1 MARAVFFGDENRV
14 NKAIHMPGEYSE
26 LKRPHAL
33 DGKSY
38 FSKAYSGTVTTDLD
52 SGGLAPTITADWLI
66 DRIRWANKL
75 RQICQVVPMPGK
87 TWQIPKMTAGDTVYY
102 QLEGYSAY
110 SESGATQATTGYTE
124 PTITHAT
131 MTAYK
136 MAGITGWTTELQED
150 SVIPIPEM
158 MFKELA
164 DSMADYEELAMI
176 QGDESYGHTL
186 TGAVGGGFADMNTSN
201 VGDVRYMFDGLI
213 VLTPGSASGYG
224 TPDDASPENIIDGEN
239 TKLTKESLDQLL
251 AVIEDN
257 NFTCTDMFMKSNVAA
272 RLRNTTE
279 WEEFQRL
286 DAIGNRAALIKGYVG
301 TFYTA
306 DIFRTNKIPV
316 GAGFGTGTTD
326 TYVLGF
332 DRKEPFIGDRRK
344 INFVS
349 KHLFER
355 DVEEI
360 RTTERYGFI
369 VRHNEALGHIY
380 DVQNAA

>member
-1 MARAVFFGDENRV
+1 MARTVVFGDENRV
-14 NKAIHMPGEYSE
+14 RKAVHHSSE
-26 LKRPHAL
+26 FFDVPKRHVL
-33 DGKSY
+33 DGKTY
-38 FSKAYSGTVTTDLD
+38 FERAYAGTETSDLD

-102 QLEGYSAY
+102 QVEGYSVY
-110 SESGATQATTGYTE
+110 SESGADNASSGFTE

-131 MTAYK
+131 MRATK
-136 MAGITGWTTELQED
+136 MAGITGWTTELAED
-150 SVIPIPEM
+150 SVIPIPEL

-176 QGDESYGHTL
+176 QGDYQYGNSIS
-186 TGAVGGGFADMNTSN
+186 GAVGGGFDDMNTSN
-201 VGDVRYMFDGLI
+201 VGDVRYMFDGLL
-213 VLTPGSASGYG
+213 VLTPGAANVTPYG
-224 TPDDASPENIIDGEN
+224 TPDDTSPENAIDGGSDP
-239 TKLTKESLDQLL
+239 LTKEELDKLL

-257 NFTCTDMFMKSNVAA
+257 NFTCTNMFMKSNVAA

-279 WEEFQRL
+279 YEEFQRL

-316 GAGFGTGTTD
+316 GAAFGTNSTD
-326 TYVLGF
+326 TCVL
-332 DRKEPFIGDRRK
+332 K
-344 INFVS
+344 INFVR
-349 KHLFER
+349 KHRFEY
-355 DVEEI
+355 DADEI
-360 RTTERYGFI
+360 RVTERIGFL
-369 VRHNEALGHIY
+369 VRHNEALGVIW
-380 DVQNAA
+380 DVKNTA